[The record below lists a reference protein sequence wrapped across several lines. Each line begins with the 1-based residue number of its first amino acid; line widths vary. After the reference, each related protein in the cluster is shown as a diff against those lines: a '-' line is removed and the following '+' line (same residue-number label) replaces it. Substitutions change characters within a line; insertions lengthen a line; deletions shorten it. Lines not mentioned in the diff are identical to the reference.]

1 MFLTPT
7 HSDDVCCD
15 LQPLGQC
22 KKYWPGN
29 HQLSRLI
36 CKVMNIHTWQP
47 GMKHDQGYH
56 FPQFMEQF
64 CSLIK
69 IKLRI
74 IGIWIGSKS
83 SESLVLKNIF
93 FCQRKIFFM
102 EMIHSNLTLVKYYTN
117 MISYHY
123 IFLPRVH
130 VYALFQ

>member
-1 MFLTPT
+1 MQNYDKKISEWRFCCWDIILQKKMFLTPT

-93 FCQRKIFFM
+93 
-102 EMIHSNLTLVKYYTN
+102 SVKEKYSLWKWYIV
-117 MISYHY
+117 ISH
-123 IFLPRVH
+123 
-130 VYALFQ
+130 